1 MGSWFRVG
9 QVIQMRRSRDAAGLI
24 FSFAGRVATTI
35 AAEGL
40 LSFLIDNKFY
50 WLLVV
55 L

>member
-9 QVIQMRRSRDAAGLI
+9 QVIRMRRLRYAAGLI
-24 FSFAGRVATTI
+24 GSYARRVATTT
-35 AAEGL
+35 ANEGL

-50 WLLVV
+50 KLLVV